1 MYPIYRYPPRLVLAV
16 ARDLLLGRRRI
27 FREDARAMAHS
38 LGARLNVTGLE
49 HLTGAGP
56 CVVTFNHYARPGF
69 GVWWLA
75 AAIAAHLPAHA
86 HVVMTAE
93 LTHLFPP
100 LGVVLSRWALG
111 RAARMYGF
119 TSMPPM
125 PPRPQDAPARAAAV
139 RQVLRHVDAI
149 SNPVVLLAPEGGDA
163 PDGRLAWPPQ
173 GVGRFL
179 LLLAGKGL
187 KVIPAGG
194 REAAGALHVRFG
206 APFHLSVPPHLSPDE
221 KDRAAAGAVMTRIA
235 ALLPEHLRGDFA

>member
-1 MYPIYRYPPRLVLAV
+1 MYPAYHYPPRLVMRV
-16 ARDLLLGRRRI
+16 VRDLLLGRRRA
-27 FREDARAMAHS
+27 FREDACVLAES
-38 LGARLNVTGLE
+38 LDGRLVVDGLE
-49 HLTGAGP
+49 HLPQDAP

-75 AAIAAHLPAHA
+75 AAIAAHLPAHT

-93 LTHLFPP
+93 LTHFFPP
-100 LGVVLSRWALG
+100 LGAALSRWALG

-119 TSMPPM
+119 TPMPPM
-125 PPRPQDAPARAAAV
+125 PPRPQDAPARAASV
-139 RQVLRHVDAI
+139 RRVLRHVDATRC
-149 SNPVVLLAPEGGDA
+149 PVVLLAPEGGDA
-163 PDGRLAWPPQ
+163 PNGRLAWPPQ

-187 KVIPAGG
+187 QVIPAGG
-194 REAAGALHVRFG
+194 WEAAGALHVRFG
-206 APFHLSVPPHLSPDE
+206 AGCSLSVPPHLSPDE